1 MQLSKRLAAIAK
13 MVKNGNRVV
22 DVGCD
27 HGYIPIWLVEQGV
40 IPGAIAM
47 DINKGPLLRAEANI
61 EQHNLSCYIETRLSD
76 GVAALGAGE
85 GDTLVIAGM
94 GGPLMERILEEG
106 ADVLRTIQ
114 EFILEP
120 QSEIGHMR
128 LYLQEHGYEITDE
141 DMVFE
146 DGKFYPVIKAV
157 HGSMK
162 PLKGEELEYGSCL
175 LEKQHPILYRYLK
188 HELDGAQR
196 LSQELM
202 KVQSTGAARRM
213 DEIRQKIELISLAL
227 KYYETKNEGIG

>member
-1 MQLSKRLAAIAK
+1 MQLSERLAVIAN
-13 MVKNGNRVV
+13 MVTKGNRVV

-47 DINKGPLLRAEANI
+47 DINKGPLFRAQSNI
-61 EQHNLSCYIETRLSD
+61 EQHGLSPYIETRLSD
-76 GVAALGAGE
+76 GVAALREGE

-94 GGPLMERILEEG
+94 GGPLMERILEDG
-106 ADVLRTIQ
+106 AAVLMSIQ

-128 LYLQEHGYEITDE
+128 LYLQKHGYEITDE

-146 DGKFYPVIKAV
+146 DGKFYPVIKVV
-157 HGSMK
+157 HGSME
-162 PLKGEELEYGSCL
+162 PLTDEELEYGPCL
-175 LEKQHPILYRYLK
+175 LKKQHPILYRYMQY
-188 HELDGAQR
+188 ELEGAQR
-196 LSQELM
+196 LSHELM

-213 DEIRQKIELISLAL
+213 EEIRTKKELIKSVLNYFEANNA
-227 KYYETKNEGIG
+227 EID